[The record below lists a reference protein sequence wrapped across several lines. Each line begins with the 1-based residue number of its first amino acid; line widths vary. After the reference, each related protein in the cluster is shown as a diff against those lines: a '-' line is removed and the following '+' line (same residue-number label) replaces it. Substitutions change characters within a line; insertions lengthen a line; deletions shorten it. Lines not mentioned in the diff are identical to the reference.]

1 MNGGGGADGLI
12 LFYYIQTEAEV
23 EEKEGVR
30 LGQGGWWQYK
40 GGYKEAAP
48 QKLYPY
54 RSTQAYPPPP
64 PTPVVI
70 N

>member
-30 LGQGGWWQYK
+30 LGKGGWWQYK
-40 GGYKEAAP
+40 GGGEVRLGWMVA
-48 QKLYPY
+48 
-54 RSTQAYPPPP
+54 
-64 PTPVVI
+64 V
-70 N
+70 